1 MTHNQ
6 TQTYLPLPE
15 AASFILISL
24 SAGPNHGYAI
34 AKDVAAISQGRV
46 NLSASTLYTSLKR
59 LLEDG
64 LIERH
69 GEDPEPDATGRPRK
83 TYALSG
89 LGQRVLG
96 AEASRLE
103 ALAALARQR
112 AAGDQI

>member
-1 MTHNQ
+1 MASDHPQ
-6 TQTYLPLPE
+6 AYLPLPE
-15 AASFILISL
+15 AAVFILITL

-34 AKDVAAISQGRV
+34 AKDVAALSQGQV

-69 GEDPEPDATGRPRK
+69 GDDPEPYETGRPRK

-89 LGQRVLG
+89 LGRRVLG
-96 AEASRLE
+96 AEAGRLE

-112 AAGDQI
+112 MAGEQI